1 MPDNTSPRLRN
12 GLFAFRSL
20 APVALTAAVVTGAS
34 LSGLASG
41 AVQKLPWTAGS
52 RHDSAI
58 MAEQRRQASA
68 LEKIEIAVSRA
79 HADVALLNARA
90 DEAEN
95 LHLEA
100 GRSAINPAT
109 NSTTGTDREFDLGAL
124 RSSLD
129 EQAERNRNELRTVN
143 KRLDWLEKIVYGQD
157 ATGPVKLAAPGRRPN
172 AGSGRRWFVLHAEKG
187 VAVIAGKGGA
197 IDVTPGFMVPDLGR
211 VAAIR
216 QEGGRWV
223 VVTDKGMTIRER

>member
-1 MPDNTSPRLRN
+1 MPENTSPRLRN

-20 APVALTAAVVTGAS
+20 APVALAAAVVTGAS

-100 GRSAINPAT
+100 AKSVPNA
-109 NSTTGTDREFDLGAL
+109 DREFDLGAL

-197 IDVTPGFMVPDLGR
+197 IDVTPGYMVPDLGR

>member
-20 APVALTAAVVTGAS
+20 APVALAAAVVTGAS

-52 RHDSAI
+52 RHDSTI

-79 HADVALLNARA
+79 HADAALLNARA
-90 DEAEN
+90 DEAKN

-100 GRSAINPAT
+100 PDSAT
-109 NSTTGTDREFDLGAL
+109 NSTTKPAPTTDRECLLAAL
-124 RSSLD
+124 RSSRH
-129 EQAERNRNELRTVN
+129 EQA
-143 KRLDWLEKIVYGQD
+143 
-157 ATGPVKLAAPGRRPN
+157 
-172 AGSGRRWFVLHAEKG
+172 
-187 VAVIAGKGGA
+187 
-197 IDVTPGFMVPDLGR
+197 
-211 VAAIR
+211 
-216 QEGGRWV
+216 
-223 VVTDKGMTIRER
+223 

>member
-1 MPDNTSPRLRN
+1 MPDNMSRLRN

-20 APVALTAAVVTGAS
+20 APVALAAAVVTGAS

-41 AVQKLPWTAGS
+41 AVQKLPWTTGS

-58 MAEQRRQASA
+58 VAEQRRQASA
-68 LEKIEIAVSRA
+68 LEKIEVAVSRA
-79 HADVALLNARA
+79 RADVALLNTRA
-90 DEAEN
+90 DEVEN
-95 LHLEA
+95 LQLEVA
-100 GRSAINPAT
+100 KSTINSA
-109 NSTTGTDREFDLGAL
+109 TGTDREFDLGAL
-124 RSSLD
+124 RSSLA

-157 ATGPVKLAAPGRRPN
+157 AAGPVQLAAPARRPN
-172 AGSGRRWFVLHAEKG
+172 ARSERRWFVLHAEKG

-197 IDVTPGFMVPDLGR
+197 IDVTPGFTVPDLGR
-211 VAAIR
+211 VSAIR

-223 VVTDKGMTIRER
+223 VVMDKGMTIRER

>member
-20 APVALTAAVVTGAS
+20 APVALAAAVMTGAS

-41 AVQKLPWTAGS
+41 AVQKLPWTAAS

-90 DEAEN
+90 DEAEI

-100 GRSAINPAT
+100 AKSDTKSAPRS
-109 NSTTGTDREFDLGAL
+109 DREFDLGAL
-124 RSSLD
+124 RSSFD

-157 ATGPVKLAAPGRRPN
+157 ATGPVKLAAPGHRPN

-197 IDVTPGFMVPDLGR
+197 IDVTPGYMVPDLGR